1 MKLNEIINNF
11 SEKYD
16 MNSLDIVSSS
26 RELIVMLLASIKK
39 CTRADIKL
47 ENVDFTDTDIITLD
61 IMLKKITID
70 KIPIEYITNEVNIY
84 NETYYVDNRVL
95 IPRCDT
101 ETLIE
106 ESINV
111 VNKNGYKNL
120 LDMCTGSGIVGI
132 SISKNSIIQ
141 KVDMVDISTDA
152 LEVAKLNITRNNA
165 IKCNLINSDMF
176 DNLYE
181 LNTKYD
187 IIVSNPPYLTADE
200 VENRSEFS
208 KLEPTVAFY
217 GGENGIRFYEIIFD
231 KARDFLNENST
242 ILVEIGY
249 NQKEKVIEII
259 SKYKE
264 YKTIEVVKD
273 INSKD
278 RVIKCHF
285 QKI

>member
-1 MKLNEIINNF
+1 MKLNEIVNRF
-11 SEKYD
+11 REKYD
-16 MNSLDIVSSS
+16 IDSLDIISSS

-39 CTRADIKL
+39 CTKAEIKL
-47 ENVDFTDTDIITLD
+47 ENVEITDTDIITLD
-61 IMLKKITID
+61 IMLKKIVVD

-95 IPRCDT
+95 IPRYDT

-106 ESINV
+106 ESINTI
-111 VNKNGYKNL
+111 NENHYETL

-132 SISKNSIIQ
+132 SISKNSNIQ
-141 KVDMVDISTDA
+141 KVDMVDISTNA
-152 LEVAKLNITRNNA
+152 LEVAKINISKNNA
-165 IKCNLINSDMF
+165 TKCNILNSDMF

-181 LNTKYD
+181 LNCKYD

-200 VENRSEFS
+200 VETRSEFS
-208 KLEPTVAFY
+208 KNEPTVAFY
-217 GGENGIRFYEIIFD
+217 GGENGTRFYEIIFS
-231 KARDFLNENST
+231 KACDFLNENGT

-249 NQKEKVIEII
+249 SQKEKVIEII

-264 YKTIEVVKD
+264 YKDIQVIKD

-278 RVIKCHF
+278 RVIKCRF
-285 QKI
+285 QKV